1 MYVYWFP
8 QAHGWCSAGEACPKS
23 HDLGVILDSEGKATE
38 KKRRKRARHNRKGM
52 TAGDDVDTSVDS
64 TDNGCVNGN
73 GMCVDGAKSTIRTG
87 SHSAGYDAFMTG
99 FAFAYYVGKYAECR
113 SESETVSFSDVHC
126 SNMTNK
132 ICLTGKDIPLQ
143 VVKSSFA
150 KTSKNHR
157 DKLEWLKLANG

>member
-1 MYVYWFP
+1 MFP

-23 HDLGVILDSEGKATE
+23 HDLGVILDSEGKVVE
-38 KKRRKRARHNRKGM
+38 KKRRKRARHNKKG
-52 TAGDDVDTSVDS
+52 TSAGDIEMSVDT
-64 TDNGCVNGN
+64 TGNGCENGN
-73 GMCVDGAKSTIRTG
+73 GTCTDGAKSTIRTG

-113 SESETVSFSDVHC
+113 SGSEMVSFVDVHR
-126 SNMTNK
+126 SDMTNK

-143 VVKSSFA
+143 VVRSSFA